1 MSVIYSII
9 FVKLMDI
16 FAETIAWLCVVIMQL
31 TVISITVFVGFQ
43 LKNQMDKIEVITLN
57 EYELSEEE
65 LTASLESENSWRN
78 KLMAVTIILALFTT
92 CFACCIYCKWTALK

>member
-1 MSVIYSII
+1 MKAQNAILVSIVMSVIYSII
-9 FVKLMDI
+9 FVKLMSI

-57 EYELSEEE
+57 EYELSE
-65 LTASLESENSWRN
+65 
-78 KLMAVTIILALFTT
+78 
-92 CFACCIYCKWTALK
+92 